1 MKLANSRLV
10 LYATLAATKLLG
22 RYSARLAGAPAY
34 LLWFIPWRVPVGERG
49 LQKQA
54 RWLEP
59 TQPFTLRTS
68 VGRIAGFTSGDGPLV
83 MLVHGWGE
91 RAAGLGG
98 FIAPLTDAGFRVLG
112 FDLPAHGNSNGQM
125 THGPIDA
132 AAATREIADHFGGA
146 HAVIAHS
153 LGANAALLAM
163 KDGLV
168 VKRAVLIAPNVD
180 VSYALET
187 FQTMF
192 GLPPKAMAGLKRKI
206 ERRFGP
212 SIWRDVNVDHLGGR
226 LEASGL
232 VFQDP
237 DDPQVPF
244 VGSERLVDAWTR
256 SNLIEAPG
264 LGHGAITRDP
274 SVIERAVASVKEPAL
289 QAATSR
295 SA

>member
-1 MKLANSRLV
+1 MRFANSRLLLGAT
-10 LYATLAATKLLG
+10 LYATRLLG
-22 RYSARLAGAPAY
+22 RFSSRLAGVPAY
-34 LLWFIPWRVPVGERG
+34 LLWFIPWRVPISERG

-54 RWLEP
+54 RWLEG
-59 TQPFTLRTS
+59 TQPFKLRTK
-68 VGRIAGFTSGDGPLV
+68 VGRIAGVTAGAGPLI

-98 FIAPLTDAGFRVLG
+98 FIGPLVDRGFRVVA
-112 FDLPAHGNSNGQM
+112 FDLPAHGGSGGQM

-132 AAATREIADHFGGA
+132 GVAVREVAVHFGA
-146 HAVIAHS
+146 VHAVIAHS

-163 KDGLV
+163 RDGLQV
-168 VKRAVLIAPNVD
+168 RRAVLIAPNVD
-180 VSYALET
+180 VTYAMDT

-192 GLPPKAMAGLKRKI
+192 GLPSKAMTGLQRKI

-212 SIWRDVNVDHLGGR
+212 SIWRDVNVDR
-226 LEASGL
+226 VAERFDMPGL
-232 VFQDP
+232 VIQDP

-244 VGSERLVDAWTR
+244 VGAERLVRAWTG
-256 SNLIEAPG
+256 STLIEAPG

-274 SVIERAVASVKEPAL
+274 SVIERAVGFVAEPVLEATAS
-289 QAATSR
+289 Q